1 MWVDKDCSPGFVV
14 GAISS
19 GTLSG
24 SYGFLKNAIAS
35 SGVADPDKFL
45 GTGSGFIGGIFGAFF
60 AAAMVIVF
68 SKYIFGKLPKS
79 LQGIKNILFIPLFG
93 TLTIAVLFWI
103 VNIALIFINLGL
115 VLFLQIF
122 ENRRELAWILGLI
135 LGAMMAIDLGGYQL
149 IKRAYIFGTLTI
161 ANGHSTISMALLYF
175 WYGTS
180 ARNFII
186 NVY

>member
-1 MWVDKDCSPGFVV
+1 MWVDKDCYRICGWSNIERYIKWIIWIF
-14 GAISS
+14 
-19 GTLSG
+19 
-24 SYGFLKNAIAS
+24 KNAIAS

-135 LGAMMAIDLGGYQL
+135 LGAMMELTLVDQL

-161 ANGHSTISMALLYF
+161 ANGHSTISMAALLYF
-175 WYGTS
+175 WYGAST
-180 ARNFII
+180 RNFII